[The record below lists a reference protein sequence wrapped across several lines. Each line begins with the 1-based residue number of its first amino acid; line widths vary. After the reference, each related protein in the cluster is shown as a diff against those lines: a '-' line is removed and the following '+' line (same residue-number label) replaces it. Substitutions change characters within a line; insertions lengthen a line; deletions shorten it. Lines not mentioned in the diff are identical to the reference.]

1 MNNPQATLRSILQG
15 GRYVDPS
22 LSADSAL
29 YAETLLLSELL
40 VAVQC
45 GVMGDETDAK
55 RLTTTLRHRLLP
67 ELEAKMQAAVSP
79 VDKWHWAEA
88 RLVLMSAIDAGD
100 RMIAERFRSDLAQAA
115 ATPIEG
121 LDEDNQVAL
130 HLLRLQ
136 TVAGLSA
143 REALTVFL
151 RQWQSDLQPFVNQL
165 LEEIAHPAS
174 SSALTVAQVA
184 HRWQLLEAASN
195 VCPQMV
201 ATVETAVQSWYE
213 AASASWSAIVA
224 TSTPADCLAAYAALS
239 RLSLL
244 SPAALNA
251 LLDTLLV
258 HPSSHPEA
266 DVLHHLASC
275 RRLTAEAEAEA
286 ELEACWA

>member
-1 MNNPQATLRSILQG
+1 MNNPQTTLQSILQS
-15 GRYVDPS
+15 GRYIDPS
-22 LSADSAL
+22 LSADPAL

-45 GVMGDETDAK
+45 GVMGDDAVAR
-55 RLTTTLRHRLLP
+55 RLTATLRHRLLS

-115 ATPIEG
+115 VVAMEG

-143 REALTVFL
+143 AEASVVFP
-151 RQWQSDLQPFVNQL
+151 RQWQSVLQHFVNHL
-165 LEEIAHPAS
+165 LEEIAHPS
-174 SSALTVAQVA
+174 PSSALTVAQVA
-184 HRWQLLEAASN
+184 HRWQLLEDAAN
-195 VCPQMV
+195 VCPEMV
-201 ATVETAVQSWYE
+201 AAVETAVQSWYE

-239 RLSLL
+239 RLTLL

-251 LLDTLLV
+251 LLDTLLT
-258 HPSSHPEA
+258 HPSSLPEA
-266 DVLHHLASC
+266 EVLHHLASC
-275 RRLTAEAEAEA
+275 RRLTAEAEAE
-286 ELEACWA
+286 LEACWV

>member
-1 MNNPQATLRSILQG
+1 MNNPQTTLQSILQS
-15 GRYVDPS
+15 GRYIDPS
-22 LSADSAL
+22 LSADIAL

-45 GVMGDETDAK
+45 GVMGDDAVAR
-55 RLTTTLRHRLLP
+55 RLTATLRHRLLP

-115 ATPIEG
+115 VTPIEG

-143 REALTVFL
+143 REALTVFP
-151 RQWQSDLQPFVNQL
+151 RQWQSVLQHYVNQL
-165 LEEIAHPAS
+165 LEETTHPSS

-184 HRWQLLEAASN
+184 RRWQLLEAATV
-195 VCPQMV
+195 VCPEMV
-201 ATVETAVQSWYE
+201 AAVETAVQGWYE
-213 AASASWSAIVA
+213 DFSKTWSTIVA
-224 TSTPADCLAAYAALS
+224 SSTPTDRLAAYAALS

-251 LLDTLLV
+251 LLDTLLA
-258 HPSSHPEA
+258 HTSSHPEA
-266 DVLHHLASC
+266 EVLHHLASC
-275 RRLTAEAEAEA
+275 RRLTAEAEAE
-286 ELEACWA
+286 LEACWA

>member
-1 MNNPQATLRSILQG
+1 MNNPQATLQFILQS

-22 LSADSAL
+22 LSADTAL

-45 GVMGDETDAK
+45 GVMGDDAVAR
-55 RLTTTLRHRLLP
+55 RLTATLRHRLLP

-115 ATPIEG
+115 AAAMEG

-143 REALTVFL
+143 REASVVFP
-151 RQWQSDLQPFVNQL
+151 RQWQSVLQHYVNHL
-165 LEEIAHPAS
+165 LEEIAHPSS

-184 HRWQLLEAASN
+184 YRWQLLEAASN
-195 VCPQMV
+195 VCAEMV
-201 ATVETAVQSWYE
+201 AAVETAVQGWYE
-213 AASASWSAIVA
+213 DLSKTWSAIVA
-224 TSTPADCLAAYAALS
+224 SSTPTDRLAAYAALS

-251 LLDTLLV
+251 LLDTLLA
-258 HPSSHPEA
+258 HLSSHSEA
-266 DVLHHLASC
+266 EVLHHLASC
-275 RRLTAEAEAEA
+275 RRLTAEAEAE
-286 ELEACWA
+286 LEACWA

>member
-1 MNNPQATLRSILQG
+1 MNNPQATLCSILQS
-15 GRYVDPS
+15 GRYIDPS
-22 LSADSAL
+22 LSADTAL

-45 GVMGDETDAK
+45 GVMGDDAVAR
-55 RLTTTLRHRLLP
+55 RLTATLRHRLLP

-88 RLVLMSAIDAGD
+88 RWVLMSAIDAGD

-115 ATPIEG
+115 AAAMEG

-143 REALTVFL
+143 REASVVFP
-151 RQWQSDLQPFVNQL
+151 RQWQSVLQRFVKHL
-165 LEEIAHPAS
+165 LGEIACRS
-174 SSALTVAQVA
+174 FFSTLNISQVVR
-184 HRWQLLEAASN
+184 RWQLLEAATA
-195 VCPQMV
+195 VCAEMV
-201 ATVETAVQSWYE
+201 AAVETAVQGWYE
-213 AASASWSAIVA
+213 DLSKTWSTIVA
-224 TSTPADCLAAYAALS
+224 SSTPTDRLAAYAALS

-251 LLDTLLV
+251 LLDTLLA

-266 DVLHHLASC
+266 EVLYHLASC
-275 RRLTAEAEAEA
+275 RRLTAEAEAE
-286 ELEACWA
+286 LEACWA

>member
-1 MNNPQATLRSILQG
+1 MNNPQATLCSILQS
-15 GRYVDPS
+15 GRYIDPS
-22 LSADSAL
+22 LSADTAL

-55 RLTTTLRHRLLP
+55 RLIATLRHRLLP

-115 ATPIEG
+115 AVAIEC
-121 LDEDNQVAL
+121 LDEDNQVAI

-143 REALTVFL
+143 REALTVFP
-151 RQWQSDLQPFVNQL
+151 RQWQSVLQRFVKHL
-165 LEEIAHPAS
+165 LGEIACRS
-174 SSALTVAQVA
+174 SFSTLNISQVA
-184 HRWQLLEAASN
+184 RRWQLLEAASN
-195 VCPQMV
+195 VCPEMV
-201 ATVETAVQSWYE
+201 AAVETAVHAWSE
-213 AASASWSAIVA
+213 DTLATWSAIVA
-224 TSTPADCLAAYAALS
+224 SSTPTDRLAAYAALS

-251 LLDTLLV
+251 LLDTLLA

-266 DVLHHLASC
+266 EVLHHLASC
-275 RRLTAEAEAEA
+275 RRLTAEAEAE
-286 ELEACWA
+286 LEACWA

>member
-1 MNNPQATLRSILQG
+1 MNNPQATLGSILQS
-15 GRYVDPS
+15 GRYIDPS
-22 LSADSAL
+22 LSADTAL

-45 GVMGDETDAK
+45 GVMGDDAVAR
-55 RLTTTLRHRLLP
+55 RLTATLRHRLLP

-115 ATPIEG
+115 AVAIEG

-136 TVAGLSA
+136 TVAGLST
-143 REALTVFL
+143 REALTVFT
-151 RQWQSDLQPFVNQL
+151 RQWQSVLQRFVNQL
-165 LEEIAHPAS
+165 LEEIACRS
-174 SSALTVAQVA
+174 SFSTLNISQVA
-184 HRWQLLEAASN
+184 RRWQLLEAVTA
-195 VCPQMV
+195 VCAEMV
-201 ATVETAVQSWYE
+201 DAVETAVQGWYE
-213 AASASWSAIVA
+213 DLSKTWSTIVA
-224 TSTPADCLAAYAALS
+224 SSTPTDRLAAYAALS

-251 LLDTLLV
+251 LLDTLLA
-258 HPSSHPEA
+258 HLSSHPEA
-266 DVLHHLASC
+266 EVLHHLASC
-275 RRLTAEAEAEA
+275 RRLTAEAEAE
-286 ELEACWA
+286 LEACWT

>member
-1 MNNPQATLRSILQG
+1 MNNPQATLCSILQS
-15 GRYVDPS
+15 GRYIDPS
-22 LSADSAL
+22 LSADTAL

-45 GVMGDETDAK
+45 GVMGDDADAR
-55 RLTTTLRHRLLP
+55 RLITILRHRLLP
-67 ELEAKMQAAVSP
+67 ELEAKMQAVVSP

-115 ATPIEG
+115 VTPIEG

-143 REALTVFL
+143 TEALTVFPF
-151 RQWQSDLQPFVNQL
+151 QWQSDLQPFVNQL
-165 LEEIAHPAS
+165 LEEIAHPSS

-184 HRWQLLEAASN
+184 YRWQLLEAASN
-195 VCPQMV
+195 VCAEMV
-201 ATVETAVQSWYE
+201 AAVETAVQGWYE
-213 AASASWSAIVA
+213 DLSKTWSAKVA
-224 TSTPADCLAAYAALS
+224 SSTSTDRLAAYAALS
-239 RLSLL
+239 RLTLL

-251 LLDTLLV
+251 LLDTLLA

-266 DVLHHLASC
+266 EVLYHLASC
-275 RRLTAEAEAEA
+275 RRLTAEAEAE
-286 ELEACWA
+286 LEACWA